1 MMHAPPYV
9 IPMRQVGGSITVFR
23 GAAVP
28 HIVQRGGGIG
38 AFLGPLFRA
47 GLRTAVPLAKRAAPP
62 LLDHYLEKVPRLS
75 EGWLPNVSQER
86 GGELPNDEV
95 QVY

>member
-47 GLRTAVPLAKRAAPP
+47 GLRTAVPIAKRAAKSIARS
-62 LLDHYLEKVPRLS
+62 LLRKGVTAL
-75 EGWLPNVSQER
+75 
-86 GGELPNDEV
+86 GGV
-95 QVY
+95 VAQRVY